1 MGGFSAVLGQT
12 GAAAILQSALESGR
26 IAHAYL
32 FAGPRGVGKGLTA
45 EVFARALNCAAHEDR
60 PCDRCLP
67 CQKALNGN
75 HPDILWL
82 KPAGSSFKIEQVREL
97 QRTVHAKVYEG
108 RHKVIVLE
116 DSHKATTQAAN
127 SLLKTLEEPPGSTV
141 FILLS
146 ENPQTLPPTILSRC
160 QRVNFAPLD
169 NRLISEVLRQR
180 QLGRAEDRELAVS
193 LAGGS
198 LGRAI
203 EYMQDQKV
211 FVLRQ
216 RAIEFIQACLGKNY
230 YRRYKITESLE
241 KDKLDVALFF
251 EHMLLLLRDVYLGR
265 NGQGQ
270 GRAGIPEAL
279 EQTGLDAES
288 IGLALQVVLDGVELQ
303 RKQANTKLL
312 LDVIGCRLARLA

>member
-1 MGGFSAVLGQT
+1 MGGFSGVLGQT
-12 GAAAILQSALESGR
+12 GAIDILHSALESGR

-45 EVFARALNCAAHEDR
+45 EVFARALNCAAQLDR

-97 QRTVHAKVYEG
+97 QRTVYAKVYEG
-108 RHKVIVLE
+108 RYKVIVLE
-116 DSHKATTQAAN
+116 DFHKATTQAAN
-127 SLLKTLEEPPGSTV
+127 SLLKTLEEPPVSTV

-146 ENPQTLPPTILSRC
+146 ENPQTLPATILSRS

-169 NRLISEVLRQR
+169 NRLIEEVLQQR
-180 QLGRAEDRELAVS
+180 QLGTAENRNLAVTM
-193 LAGGS
+193 AGGS
-198 LGRAI
+198 LGKAI
-203 EYMQDQKV
+203 EYIQNQKV

-216 RAIEFIQACLGKNY
+216 RAIEFIQACMGKNY
-230 YRRYKITESLE
+230 YRRYKIAESLE
-241 KDKLDVALFF
+241 KDKLDVTQFL
-251 EHMLLLLRDVYLGR
+251 EHLLLVLRDLYLGR
-265 NGQGQ
+265 SGPERGK
-270 GRAGIPEAL
+270 AGIPEELQQISFA
-279 EQTGLDAES
+279 AES
-288 IGLALQVVLDGVELQ
+288 IGLALKVVLDAVELQ

-312 LDVIGCRLARLA
+312 LDVLGCRLARLA